1 MSNIRPTCYFNTPS
15 EKRMIDS
22 RFEYIPERDHKI
34 VSDNYDNLYLK
45 NKYGRTAANT
55 YLAGVS
61 NEWRILNG
69 KACN

>member
-1 MSNIRPTCYFNTPS
+1 
-15 EKRMIDS
+15 MIDS

-69 KACN
+69 KVKM